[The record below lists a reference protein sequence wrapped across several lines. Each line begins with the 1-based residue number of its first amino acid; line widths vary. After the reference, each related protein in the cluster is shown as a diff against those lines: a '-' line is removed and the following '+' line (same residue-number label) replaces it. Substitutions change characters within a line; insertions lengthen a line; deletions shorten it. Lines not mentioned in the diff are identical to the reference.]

1 MHPHHAPL
9 RIRELWVFCSS
20 APSSGQ
26 GGAGVT
32 KSATIGITEEV
43 GGEQRVLMT
52 GMNALVQLPILMRK
66 RDMARSHMS
75 AFWRA
80 HAHVRS
86 LCSLCLSLSL
96 SVSPYILVRTRVCL
110 RSLFSLFLSFP
121 LSACSQGC
129 ARSVHTRVCTMGV
142 HALSSPF
149 ILSV

>member
-1 MHPHHAPL
+1 VHPHHAQL
-9 RIRELWVFCSS
+9 RIRELWFFCSS
-20 APSSGQ
+20 GPSSGQ

-32 KSATIGITEEV
+32 KSETIGISEEV

-66 RDMARSHMS
+66 RDMARSHMC

-80 HAHVRS
+80 HAHVHS

-96 SVSPYILVRTRVCL
+96 SVSPYILVRTRVCA
-110 RSLFSLFLSFP
+110 RSLFSLSLSLSLFLSFP
-121 LSACSQGC
+121 LSACS
-129 ARSVHTRVCTMGV
+129 RLGV
-142 HALSSPF
+142 HALFSPF